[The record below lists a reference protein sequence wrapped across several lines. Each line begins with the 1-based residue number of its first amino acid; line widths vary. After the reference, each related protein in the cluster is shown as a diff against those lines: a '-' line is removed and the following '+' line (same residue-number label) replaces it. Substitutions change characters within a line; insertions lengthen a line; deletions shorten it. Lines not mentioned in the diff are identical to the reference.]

1 MNENINE
8 NKIII
13 IKEADENVL
22 NIDKT
27 KKVKKLDVSKYTRN
41 LNNVDIITQSENRLI
56 NIRNEIE
63 NKESVQTD
71 LKEKEDEINQNES
84 KDEPKENK
92 KGIISRGVDWISG
105 AFKELSLLFKSEELI
120 DAYDANGNLVKKPKN
135 KIPYKSKQKTEDE
148 IKKNVSDDIKSDT
161 LNYVHDNINYG
172 ALFN

>member
-13 IKEADENVL
+13 IKESDKNVL
-22 NIDKT
+22 NTDKN
-27 KKVKKLDVSKYTRN
+27 KKIKKFDVSKYTSN
-41 LNNVDIITQSENRLI
+41 LNNFDTITQSDNRLI
-56 NIRNEIE
+56 NIKSEIE

-71 LKEKEDEINQNES
+71 LKEKEDEINKEEINDNLKES
-84 KDEPKENK
+84 K
-92 KGIISRGVDWISG
+92 KGIFSRGVDWING
-105 AFKELSLLFKSEELI
+105 AFKEFFLLFKSEELI

-135 KIPYKSKQKTEDE
+135 KIPFKSKPKTEDQ
-148 IKKNVSDDIKSDT
+148 IQKKVSDDIKSDT